1 MKKLDFKRIVLMGF
15 KKEKMFVFPNFEIFL
30 KNKDYNKEFF
40 ISGVNSSFLA
50 YFLSFQLKV
59 LENTFI
65 LAIFP
70 EENQAEEFV
79 SALNVFSKEKVAL
92 YPTPSLPP
100 FSEAY
105 TFAEEELQ
113 RIKILWELPEIKILA
128 GTVEAFLRKTISRE
142 NLKKAYYYLILGE
155 KIDRESFLKK
165 LLDLGYERT
174 GVVREKGTF
183 AVKGGIIDLWSP
195 NYESPTRIEF
205 FGNTITGLRFFDPLS
220 QKSFAPLEELIIL
233 PCKEIIFTENVE
245 PIYKRLF
252 QFKDKLPES
261 LFAQILSQIENRYIF
276 ENRDLLLPIFYEK
289 LNPLWENLKEKEIL
303 LILYEPDL
311 IEKNAEK
318 FWDRIY
324 LNASKAKEK
333 KKLYFDETFL
343 YLSLDEF
350 YDFIQDLKKLVVKEI
365 PFELSEPSQ
374 KGLTFLL
381 SQKTLDEDKSLNK
394 IDNAF
399 RLLKKS
405 LEEGEKVIF
414 VASDERTEKIV
425 IEGLKFRGLEDFKNL
440 EIRKGILKRGFYLP
454 EWFIWVTSE
463 YELFGK
469 ISLKKEISQVALK
482 RAKSYFRKFED
493 LKIGDFVVHKYHGIG
508 KYLGLTFLKVDGVEG
523 EFLQIEYEGGDKLY
537 LPVSRLNELYPYV
550 GVSDKEPKLDKLGKK
565 TFIIRKKKIEQE
577 LREVVQELLALYA
590 ERKALKSY
598 SLKFPALA
606 YEEFSSTFPFEETPD
621 QQIAIEEVIN
631 DLCSEKPMERLLVG
645 DVGFGKTEVALRA
658 AFLVAYSGKQVAFLV
673 PTTIL
678 AEQHYRNFKMRLEP
692 FNIKVGILS
701 RLRPQK
707 EQRETIKKLAEGE
720 IKVVIGTHRL
730 LSSDIIFKDL
740 GLLIID
746 EEHRFGVKQKEKIKQ
761 YKKSIKV
768 LSLSATPIPRSLQLS
783 LLNIFDLSVIETPPP
798 GRKSIKTILA
808 KFEPEIIKSAIE
820 RELERGGQVFF
831 VNPRIQGLSSLA
843 HFLKKLVPQARIEI
857 IHGQMPAELIE
868 RNMYK
873 FLNKEVDVLLC
884 TPIIGSGIDIPSA
897 NTIIINRADMFGL
910 ADIYQLR
917 GRVGRSEELAY
928 AYLLVPTLKGLTEE
942 AQKRLKALMQ
952 FTELG
957 SGFKLALSDL
967 KIRGAGELLGIRQ
980 SGHIN
985 TVGYELYLEL
995 LENTVRALKG
1005 EKIEDWEPEVN
1016 IKVPAYIPA
1025 NYVPEPEERLSLYRE
1040 LVLIKDEEELKEFY
1054 ELIEDKYGKMPDS
1067 VENLIKIYLLKLY
1080 MKKIGLPLIEVK
1092 GNNLVFL
1099 IKNQENLLKFRKIFK
1114 DLRSNFYFK
1123 NEKNFAKIFIR
1134 FSENPLDLAINLCK
1148 RLLN

>member
-1 MKKLDFKRIVLMGF
+1 
-15 KKEKMFVFPNFEIFL
+15 MFIFPNFEIFL
-30 KNKDYNKEFF
+30 KNKNYNKEFF

-261 LFAQILSQIENRYIF
+261 LFTQILSQIENRYIF

-350 YDFIQDLKKLVVKEI
+350 YDFIQDFKKIVVKEI

-440 EIRKGILKRGFYLP
+440 EIRKGILKKGFYLP

-508 KYLGLTFLKVDGVEG
+508 KYLGLTFLKVDGIEG

-621 QQIAIEEVIN
+621 QQIAIEEIIN

-707 EQRETIKKLAEGE
+707 EQRETLKKLAEGE